1 MNSIRDRLLSKEK
14 LMSNYL
20 IALAIAG
27 AMSVSAAPQRSQP
40 VQPGQPVQSAPTNQ
54 AQPAAPQMVKKTVCE
69 DNDNPY
75 SHISRIC
82 HTMMVP
88 AQPAQA
94 PRNQQAQTPQQPN
107 LGN

>member
-1 MNSIRDRLLSKEK
+1 
-14 LMSNYL
+14 MSNYL

-27 AMSVSAAPQRSQP
+27 AMTVPATAQPAQTTPAPPPTNEAQAQAQAQAQP
-40 VQPGQPVQSAPTNQ
+40 VQPVQ
-54 AQPAAPQMVKKTVCE
+54 PQMVKKTVCE

-82 HTMMVP
+82 HTVMVP
-88 AQPAQA
+88 AQPA
-94 PRNQQAQTPQQPN
+94 PRQQAQTPQQPS

>member
-1 MNSIRDRLLSKEK
+1 
-14 LMSNYL
+14 MSNYL

-27 AMSVSAAPQRSQP
+27 AMSVPAAAQSS
-40 VQPGQPVQSAPTNQ
+40 QPVQSAPTNQ

-69 DNDNPY
+69 ENDNPY

-82 HTMMVP
+82 HTVMVP